1 MKTFKNLDKNHLC
14 AYCRHSDY
22 FGIGGLQG
30 MESRN
35 NKKIETGMDIVVI
48 VKLHDLKGQKTF
60 L

>member
-1 MKTFKNLDKNHLC
+1 
-14 AYCRHSDY
+14 
-22 FGIGGLQG
+22 

-35 NKKIETGMDIVVI
+35 NKKIETGMDIVDI